1 MYSLGDT
8 KYGLCFFEDDE
19 LVSYCEFDTMR
30 GAKDIARKNNLEY
43 MIFGCK
49 EINQTK
55 KLVWLVDNNL
65 SGNNAD
71 SELLFKI
78 YTELFSFDDKWK
90 QQNV

>member
-1 MYSLGDT
+1 
-8 KYGLCFFEDDE
+8 
-19 LVSYCEFDTMR
+19 
-30 GAKDIARKNNLEY
+30 